1 MKKKIKIN
9 IQSPKFNMKLPA
21 LSIKSAS
28 KFMLFALKY
37 ADDEN
42 NKENV
47 LENEELIKSIIKEL
61 DSSLNV
67 FEPFTLV
74 EVISE
79 DTNIKIDII

>member
-1 MKKKIKIN
+1 
-9 IQSPKFNMKLPA
+9 
-21 LSIKSAS
+21 
-28 KFMLFALKY
+28 MLFALKH

-42 NKENV
+42 IKENV
-47 LENEELIKSIIKEL
+47 LKNEELIKSIIKEL